1 MDKTFFKLKHDIFIC
16 TVYIPP
22 QNSSRESRLNIDHF
36 EKLQNNIYKFA
47 NKGSIILC
55 GDFNARMGTVEDF
68 IDNKHLEDDIFAPF
82 SFDWRLSQDHQ
93 VNAYGKSLI
102 DLCIGNN
109 LITLNGRTNGD
120 LLGQFT
126 CHTYNGAIVVD
137 YAIVSHDLL
146 ASVVGFRVDDITEYS
161 HHSCLSFILE
171 SQYTRNSNDSMKL
184 TPHNKS
190 FVWDD
195 SLKDT
200 LRESMTSNVVLNN
213 VSDIMVYPVMKQQT
227 LIHSLNKIET
237 KILVKEDRN
246 GMMKTATV

>member
-1 MDKTFFKLKHDIFIC
+1 MKPHTSSNIQVDGFYSFSKCRKTVSKNSRRSSGGITIFVKSTLRKGTKFLDKESSEEFVWYKMDKTFFKLKHDIFIC

-22 QNSSRESRLNIDHF
+22 QNSSRESRLNIDRF

-55 GDFNARMGTVEDF
+55 GDFNARIGTVEDF

-82 SFDWRLSQDHQ
+82 SFDPRLSQDHQ

-126 CHTYNGAIVVD
+126 CHTYNGA
-137 YAIVSHDLL
+137 SKR
-146 ASVVGFRVDDITEYS
+146 S
-161 HHSCLSFILE
+161 
-171 SQYTRNSNDSMKL
+171 
-184 TPHNKS
+184 
-190 FVWDD
+190 
-195 SLKDT
+195 
-200 LRESMTSNVVLNN
+200 
-213 VSDIMVYPVMKQQT
+213 
-227 LIHSLNKIET
+227 
-237 KILVKEDRN
+237 
-246 GMMKTATV
+246 

>member
-1 MDKTFFKLKHDIFIC
+1 M
-16 TVYIPP
+16 
-22 QNSSRESRLNIDHF
+22 
-36 EKLQNNIYKFA
+36 
-47 NKGSIILC
+47 C
-55 GDFNARMGTVEDF
+55 GDINARIGTVEDF
-68 IDNKHLEDDIFAPF
+68 IDNNHLE
-82 SFDWRLSQDHQ
+82 

-126 CHTYNGAIVVD
+126 CHTYNGASVVD
-137 YAIVSHDLL
+137 YVIVSHDLL

-171 SQYTRNSNDSMKL
+171 SQYTRNSNDSIKL

-200 LRESMTSNVVLNN
+200 LRESMRSNVVLNKLESLFLRHN
-213 VSDIMVYPVMKQQT
+213 IMVYPVMKQQT
-227 LIHSLNKIET
+227 LTHSLKISQKFCPT
-237 KILVKEDRN
+237 HHKRF
-246 GMMKTATV
+246 